1 MTVIVCPNDVVDQWS
16 RSILEVFPN
25 SKVVTGKKSFSS
37 TYSANEHQYLVL
49 NYDKFSQADSPN
61 LILTLAK
68 QKVDFVIMDEIHF
81 TKIRDEEEVSK
92 RRRNL
97 DGLMTLLRKEN
108 PLIKVLG
115 LSATPVVNNLREG
128 KSLVEFITGKIY
140 DDISTKP
147 TIPNAVTLY
156 EKLSTISIRELPK
169 YSCRYR

>member
-1 MTVIVCPNDVVDQWS
+1 
-16 RSILEVFPN
+16 
-25 SKVVTGKKSFSS
+25 
-37 TYSANEHQYLVL
+37 
-49 NYDKFSQADSPN
+49 
-61 LILTLAK
+61 
-68 QKVDFVIMDEIHF
+68 MDEIHF

-97 DGLMTLLRKEN
+97 DGLMTLLRKGN

-128 KSLVEFITGKIY
+128 KSLVELITGKIY

-156 EKLSTISIRELPK
+156 EKLSTISIRETAKVL
-169 YSCRYR
+169 CRYR